1 MEEYGVSIMRIS
13 PEIKI
18 MLLTHW
24 TYLNTQCFYVF
35 SCSFEYLC
43 LVIIMTP
50 GLISSLATKKRPL
63 SSLYSNLTFDL
74 AHGTSELNWIL
85 SGIGVAT
92 DLYGAAAVFLKQKRI
107 DSGESIAWWVA

>member
-1 MEEYGVSIMRIS
+1 
-13 PEIKI
+13 
-18 MLLTHW
+18 
-24 TYLNTQCFYVF
+24 
-35 SCSFEYLC
+35 
-43 LVIIMTP
+43 MTP

-92 DLYGAAAVFLKQKRI
+92 DLYGAAAVFLKQQKI
-107 DSGESIAWWVA
+107 DSGESITWWVVLANHCL